1 MNYKK
6 NNTKQQTK
14 GEKWCMYGV
23 QGLIYG
29 FASSFLTGREYYIFK
44 NTKKKRV
51 YKKHFL
57 YINKE
62 WTAYTVEDISG
73 ADVTPYHYEIN
84 ILPEM
89 IQPFE
94 ITTNY

>member
-1 MNYKK
+1 M
-6 NNTKQQTK
+6 
-14 GEKWCMYGV
+14 
-23 QGLIYG
+23 
-29 FASSFLTGREYYIFK
+29 
-44 NTKKKRV
+44 
-51 YKKHFL
+51 

-94 ITTNY
+94 ITSDY